1 MTDDLIKRLEAAEEG
16 SRELDGDIALI
27 LDAPRHFFESKGVS
41 FDPTALQVDGPDC
54 FGGKPIWGGG
64 GHLWEAPQYTTS
76 IDAALTL
83 VLEDERNEI
92 TGLYDWWLE
101 STNAGLTISA
111 RVGADRSNLSF
122 ADTPAL
128 ALCIAALKARKAAT
142 NDAG

>member
-64 GHLWEAPQYTTS
+64 GHLWEATHYTTS

-83 VLEDERNEI
+83 VPEDFDYSLIRCDGLFIADVSKSQSFDVNES
-92 TGLYDWWLE
+92 E
-101 STNAGLTISA
+101 AA
-111 RVGADRSNLSF
+111 
-122 ADTPAL
+122 TPAL